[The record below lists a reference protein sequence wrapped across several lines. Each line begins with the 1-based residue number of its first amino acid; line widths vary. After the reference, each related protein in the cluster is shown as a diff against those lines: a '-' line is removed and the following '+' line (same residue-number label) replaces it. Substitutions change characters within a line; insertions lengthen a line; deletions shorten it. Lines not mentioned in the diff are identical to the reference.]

1 MTNLNEVT
9 ELMITKIPLEM
20 RSEEMITSDL
30 SKTGVIE
37 MASALNFDELHFEE
51 QIENVIDEETF
62 EEKQNITYFVTP
74 DLTFKQIKLAAYFA
88 YGAYLQKLKLSY
100 TNDAINF
107 STLTFSIKGL
117 EKRPD
122 AINDSIYYWN
132 RYLPDEINKAI
143 GSSGVLGTAVKFGGD
158 E

>member
-1 MTNLNEVT
+1 MTNLNEVK
-9 ELMITKIPLEM
+9 ELMVTKIPLDM
-20 RSEEMITSDL
+20 REDDMITDDL
-30 SKTGVIE
+30 VKTGVIE
-37 MASALNFDELHFEE
+37 MATALNFDELHFEE
-51 QIENVIDEETF
+51 QSETVINDETF
-62 EEKQNITYFVTP
+62 EEEEVVTYYVTP
-74 DLTFKQIKLAAYFA
+74 DLSFKQIKLAAYFA

-122 AINDSIYYWN
+122 AVNDSIYYWN

-143 GSSGVLGTAVKFGGD
+143 SSNGIVGTAVMFGGD